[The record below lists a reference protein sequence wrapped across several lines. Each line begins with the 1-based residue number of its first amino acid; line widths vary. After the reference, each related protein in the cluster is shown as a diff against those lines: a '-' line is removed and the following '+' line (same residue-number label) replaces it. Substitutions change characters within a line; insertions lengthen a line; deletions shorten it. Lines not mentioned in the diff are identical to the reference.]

1 MEILATLDETQRLTF
16 IKILA
21 KLTAVD
27 GHIDEIEKDF
37 VSDLAIRY
45 GIPSSR
51 MAEIW
56 QETRV
61 DELAKEAEK
70 INNRRAALLL
80 VKEMCMLAHADDEL
94 SDEEVFLIGRIGE
107 AMGVSPQKVQDI
119 SNWVIERL
127 IWLERG
133 RLIFEEVSPK

>member
-56 QETRV
+56 QETSV

-70 INNRRAALLL
+70 INNRGAALLL